1 MENYM
6 HRPALQDMIRKC
18 RNRYLRQ
25 KHLELSELLTRLD
38 QIVKSNNGE
47 HVSCDVFQD
56 ATTGLT
62 GDHLKQRE
70 AAPVNLDPASAVA
83 SALRIVLFGK
93 SEDKKITLGNFIMG
107 EKVFQYQRFFST
119 KECVTAC
126 REWKGKSLT
135 VVKTPDIFSLPVDTV
150 RKEMRNCMTLC
161 FPGPNVLLLLVKPSE
176 FTEENRLTLKFILS
190 LFGQE
195 AFKYSMLI
203 ITHNEEGENSPVSQV
218 IRDCRQRQHR
228 INLDKKDLPE
238 NNLQELMEKI
248 ENMLSEN
255 RGGYLTCTEE
265 ADPVTVSECSHPTLN
280 LVLCGRS
287 GAGKTSAAN
296 AILGERKFGP
306 PANSSVC
313 VKHQGEVCR
322 RRVSLV
328 ELPALYGN
336 PPEEVMKESFRCVS
350 LCDPEGVHAFVLVI
364 PVGPLTDEDK
374 GELVTIK
381 KIFSSQINDFTM
393 ILFTVESDPTASA
406 IANFLKEN
414 EDIQQ
419 LCQSCGGR
427 FVVLNIKDKQQV
439 PEVLDAVEKM
449 RAAGSRCF
457 TMEMF
462 TKAQMDKVIEQ
473 ESTNTRLTAELQDL
487 KKKSEKTGD
496 DENQSTECLRMVL
509 IGKTGSGKSATGNT
523 ILGKKHFNSKSSQ
536 KSVTK
541 FCQKASREIDG
552 RPVVVVDTPGLF
564 DTTLSNDEV
573 EQELVKCI
581 SMLAPGPHVFLLV
594 LQIGRFTQEEKDTVK
609 LIKKYF
615 GKTSGGFIIVTFTR
629 GDEVENQSFK
639 SYIEEDC
646 DDFVKKLIHDCG
658 GRYHVFNNKDQT
670 NRTQVSELLTK
681 VEAIVKK
688 NGGGCYTTE
697 MFQEAEAAIQKE
709 MEKILKEKEE
719 EMQREKE
726 ELERKHEEEMQAMRR
741 RMEEQKSETER
752 ERELRAKELKEKEEH
767 INKEREERKKE
778 QELREEEDR
787 ERKKQEKIQREEWE
801 QKLEDLEIKIKSE
814 SKENVDRKLQQS
826 REEMTKERE
835 AWEKERKEWW
845 EKRYREDQQ
854 RREEEQ
860 TRLKNLQEEYK
871 QEREKDENKRKE
883 EDRIRREQ
891 EEKERKELEEDYKKK
906 LENMKKKYEE
916 EARKQAEEFNDFR
929 ERYTKDF
936 AALMEKHDEE
946 MQDLRR
952 QHNKEMQEK
961 EEKHTKEY
969 GMLHNLST
977 HKQKNL
983 KEEMKDLQNK
993 HDEEVNKMKQKYK
1006 YSMRCI
1012 IA

>member
-1 MENYM
+1 
-6 HRPALQDMIRKC
+6 
-18 RNRYLRQ
+18 
-25 KHLELSELLTRLD
+25 
-38 QIVKSNNGE
+38 
-47 HVSCDVFQD
+47 
-56 ATTGLT
+56 
-62 GDHLKQRE
+62 
-70 AAPVNLDPASAVA
+70 
-83 SALRIVLFGK
+83 
-93 SEDKKITLGNFIMG
+93 
-107 EKVFQYQRFFST
+107 
-119 KECVTAC
+119 
-126 REWKGKSLT
+126 
-135 VVKTPDIFSLPVDTV
+135 
-150 RKEMRNCMTLC
+150 MRNCMTLC
-161 FPGPNVLLLLVKPSE
+161 CPGPNVLLLLVKPSE

-190 LFGQE
+190 LFGEE
-195 AFKYSMLI
+195 AFKYSMVI

-228 INLDKKDLPE
+228 INLDKKDLPK
-238 NNLQELMEKI
+238 NDLQELMGKI
-248 ENMLSEN
+248 ENMLSDN
-255 RGGYLTCTEE
+255 RGGYLTCTEG
-265 ADPVTVSECSHPTLN
+265 ADPMTVSECSHPTLN

-322 RRVSLV
+322 RWVSLV
-328 ELPALYGN
+328 ELPALSGK
-336 PPEEVMKESFRCVS
+336 PQDAVMKDSLCCLS

-374 GELVTIK
+374 GELVTIQNT
-381 KIFSSQINDFTM
+381 FSSQVNDFTM
-393 ILFTVESDPTASA
+393 ILFPVESDPTAPA
-406 IANFLKEN
+406 VVNFLKEN
-414 EDIQQ
+414 KDIKE
-419 LCQSCGGR
+419 LCQRCGGR

-439 PEVLDAVEKM
+439 PEVLETVENMK
-449 RAAGSRCF
+449 AAGSRCF

-473 ESTNTRLTAELQDL
+473 ESTNTRLKSELQDL
-487 KKKSEKTGD
+487 KKKSEKAGD

-541 FCQKASREIDG
+541 FCQKASGEIDG

-573 EQELVKCI
+573 EQELLKCI

-609 LIKKYF
+609 LIKKSF

-629 GDEVENQSFK
+629 GDDVENQSFE

-681 VEAIVKK
+681 IEAMVKK

-697 MFQEAEAAIQKE
+697 MFQEADAAIQKE

-726 ELERKHEEEMQAMRR
+726 ELERKHEEEMQVMRR
-741 RMEEQKSETER
+741 KMKEQRSEIER
-752 ERELRAKELKEKEEH
+752 ERNLRAKQLKEKEEH
-767 INKEREERKKE
+767 INKEREERQKE
-778 QELREEEDR
+778 QEMREEEDR
-787 ERKKQEKIQREEWE
+787 KRKIQEKSKQQEWE
-801 QKLEDLEIKIKSE
+801 QKFEALEKKIKSE
-814 SKENVDRKLQQS
+814 SKENVDRKLEQS
-826 REEMTKERE
+826 REDMRKERE

-845 EKRYREDQQ
+845 EKRYREDEQ

-860 TRLKNLQEEYK
+860 TRFKKLQEEYE
-871 QEREKDENKRKE
+871 QEREKDENKKKE
-883 EDRIRREQ
+883 EDRIRIEQ
-891 EEKERKELEEDYKKK
+891 EEKERKELEEDYKKN
-906 LENMKKKYEE
+906 LEKMKNKYEE
-916 EARKQAEEFNDFR
+916 EARKKAEELNDFR

-936 AALMEKHDEE
+936 DALMEKYDEE
-946 MQDLRR
+946 IKDLRR
-952 QHNKEMQEK
+952 QYEKQMQK
-961 EEKHTKEY
+961 QEEHDREY
-969 GMLHNLST
+969 ELLHNLST
-977 HKQKNL
+977 HKEKNL
-983 KEEMKDLQNK
+983 KEEMKDLQKKYEQEMK
-993 HDEEVNKMKQKYK
+993 HLKQKDK
-1006 YSMRCI
+1006 CT